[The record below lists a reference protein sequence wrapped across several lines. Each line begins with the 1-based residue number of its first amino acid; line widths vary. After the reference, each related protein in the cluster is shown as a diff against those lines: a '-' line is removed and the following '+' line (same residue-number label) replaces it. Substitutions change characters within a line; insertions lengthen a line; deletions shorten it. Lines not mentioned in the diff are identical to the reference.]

1 MKRNYYCKLICL
13 LFMTPWMLF
22 AQEEVYKEQQEDAYI
37 YVSRE
42 SMQKGSSYRV
52 ANADYFTVQV
62 NVDVNGN
69 DIIGDAANEPSIA
82 VDPTNPNRIV
92 IGWRQFD
99 TVASNFRQAGFGYSN
114 DGGLTWTFPGVL
126 DPGVYH
132 TDPVLDFN
140 AEGNFYYNSLL
151 SSYECEVFSITDGG
165 VTWGSPVSARG
176 GDKQWMAIDRS
187 EGIGAGNNY
196 SFWDK
201 NYSSCNSND
210 FTRSTDSCITF
221 ENCEPIDGSPKW
233 GTMTVDADG
242 TLYVAGTSS
251 AGLIVVKST
260 TAKDTS
266 IPVTFDSYSVVDLD
280 GSLKGAGSLVNPVG
294 LLGQMWVAVDIS
306 GDVGHGN
313 VYALAT
319 VDRTSNSDPAD
330 VMFAKST
337 DGGQTFNA
345 PIRINADAST
355 DNYQWFGTMSIAP
368 NGRIDVVWLDTRDAS
383 TDTNESVLYY
393 SFSTS
398 QGDTWSTNEAI
409 SIAFNPN
416 IGYPNQQKMG
426 DYFDMV
432 SDDEGVHLAWAN
444 TINGGQDVYYT
455 HINHAI
461 PLGTE
466 DFANNVLN
474 ASNYPNPFKEET
486 TITFDAKNEEHII
499 VEVHDLLGR
508 KVNTLLDEFV
518 NSGKQKINWNARNY
532 DGRKLQAGVYIISIQ
547 TKSGTAILK
556 AVIL

>member
-1 MKRNYYCKLICL
+1 MKRNYYYKLTCL

-22 AQEEVYKEQQEDAYI
+22 AQEEVYKEQQEDDYV

-69 DIIGDAANEPSIA
+69 DIIDDAANEPSIA

-99 TVASNFRQAGFGYSN
+99 TVTSNFRQAGFGYSN
-114 DGGLTWTFPGVL
+114 DGGLTWTFPGSL

-132 TDPVLDFN
+132 TDPVLDFDVD
-140 AEGNFYYNSLL
+140 GNFYYNSLL
-151 SSYECEVFSITDGG
+151 SPYACDVYRITDGG
-165 VTWGSPVSARG
+165 VTWSGPVSARG
-176 GDKQWMAIDRS
+176 GDKQWMTTDRTS
-187 EGIGAGNNY
+187 GIGAGNNY
-196 SFWDK
+196 SFWDR
-201 NYSSCNSND
+201 NLSSCASED
-210 FTRSTDSCITF
+210 FTRSIDGCTSF
-221 ENCEPIDGSPKW
+221 ENCEQIDGAPKW
-233 GTMTVDADG
+233 GTMAVDADG

-266 IPVTFDSYSVVDLD
+266 TPVTFDSYSVVNLD
-280 GSLKGAGSLVNPVG
+280 GNLKGMGTSVNPVG

-337 DGGQTFNA
+337 DGGLTFNA
-345 PIRINADAST
+345 PIKINTDVST
-355 DNYQWFGTMSIAP
+355 DNYQWFGTMSVAP
-368 NGRIDVVWLDTRDAS
+368 NGRIDVIWLDTRDAS
-383 TDTNESVLYY
+383 TGTSESVLYY
-393 SFSTS
+393 SFSTD
-398 QGDTWSTNEAI
+398 QGDTWSANEAI
-409 SIAFNPN
+409 SIAFDPN
-416 IGYPNQQKMG
+416 IGYPNQEKLG

-455 HINHAI
+455 HINKAI

-466 DFANNVLN
+466 ETVNNALK
-474 ASNYPNPFKEET
+474 ASNYPNPFSTET
-486 TITFDAKNEEHII
+486 TITFNVENEEHVK
-499 VEVHDLLGR
+499 VEVYDLLGR
-508 KVNTLLDEFV
+508 KVSILLDELV
-518 NSGKQKINWNARNY
+518 SGNQKITWNTANY
-532 DGRKLQAGVYIISIQ
+532 NEHKLNTGVYLISIQ
-547 TKSGTAILK
+547 AESSTMVLK
-556 AVIL
+556 AVIK